1 MHFYE
6 VLYASI
12 KEEIYFSKV
21 YRLYS
26 FFSWVLVYRSDD
38 GPRNRPKLFAFVI
51 NCGVSDGTL
60 FGYIFLI

>member
-12 KEEIYFSKV
+12 KEELSFSKV

-26 FFSWVLVYRSDD
+26 FFHVFCYTGLMMAREI
-38 GPRNRPKLFAFVI
+38 GQN
-51 NCGVSDGTL
+51 
-60 FGYIFLI
+60 